1 MKIPRVF
8 TGADGQSHFDEIDID
23 VDLQAG
29 EFSSTSRLLVGPG
42 VMFRETDGDYSL
54 DFHPAPRR
62 QFIVNLDGWVELEVG
77 DGTIRRFGPGSI
89 FLADDVT
96 GQGHRSRAVEGQ
108 SRRSVVIPVEEPLG
122 G

>member
-8 TGADGQSHFDEIDID
+8 TGDDGQSHFDEID
-23 VDLQAG
+23 VDLDIQAG
-29 EFSSTSRLLVGPG
+29 EFSSASRLLAGPG
-42 VMFRETDGDYSL
+42 VMFRETSGDYSL

-62 QFIVNLDGWVELEVG
+62 QFIINLDGGVELEVG

-96 GQGHRSRAVEGQ
+96 GQGHRSRAIDGQ
-108 SRRSVVIPVEEPLG
+108 ARHSVVVPVEDPLG

>member
-1 MKIPRVF
+1 MQIPRVF
-8 TGADGQSHFDEIDID
+8 TGADGQSHFDEIEI
-23 VDLQAG
+23 VIEAG
-29 EFSSTSRLLVGPG
+29 EGLPVSRLLAGPG
-42 VMFRETDGDYSL
+42 VLFRHTEGDYSL

-96 GQGHRSRAVEGQ
+96 GQGHRSRAVDGQ
-108 SRRSVVIPVEEPLG
+108 PRNSVVIPLDEPLA
-122 G
+122 

>member
-8 TGADGQSHFDEIDID
+8 TGDDGQSHFDEID
-23 VDLQAG
+23 VDLDIQAG
-29 EFSSTSRLLVGPG
+29 EFSSASRLLAGPG
-42 VMFRETDGDYSL
+42 IMFRETSGDYSL

-62 QFIVNLDGWVELEVG
+62 QFIINLDGGVELEVG

-96 GQGHRSRAVEGQ
+96 GQGHRSRAIDGQ
-108 SRRSVVIPVEEPLG
+108 ARHSVVVPVEDALG

>member
-23 VDLQAG
+23 LDIPAG
-29 EFSSTSRLLVGPG
+29 EFSSASRLLVGPG
-42 VMFRETDGDYSL
+42 VMFRETNGDYSL

-62 QFIVNLDGWVELEVG
+62 QFIVNLDGGVELEVG
-77 DGTIRRFGPGSI
+77 DGTIRRFGPGSV

-96 GQGHRSRAVEGQ
+96 GQGHRSRAIEGQ
-108 SRRSVVIPVEEPLG
+108 ARRSVVIPVEEPLG